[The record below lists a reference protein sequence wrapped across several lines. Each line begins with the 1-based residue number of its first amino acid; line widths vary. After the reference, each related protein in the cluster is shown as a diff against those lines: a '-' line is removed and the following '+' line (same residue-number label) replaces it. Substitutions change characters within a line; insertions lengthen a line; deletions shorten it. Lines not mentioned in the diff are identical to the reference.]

1 MTKEEDLYKELL
13 DLSIKAKEIRQR
25 QKEIKFE
32 LLEMKE
38 LNELENNSFGNE
50 LGKVVIETEVKY
62 ELADLLPEVK
72 IPTSVLNETQAK
84 EFIKTKQTLTRYGRK
99 MFKQGIPELQKIMIP
114 IRKTKVNVK
123 LI

>member
-38 LNELENNSFGNE
+38 LNELSKTVYYLNE
-50 LGKVVIETEVKY
+50 L
-62 ELADLLPEVK
+62 
-72 IPTSVLNETQAK
+72 
-84 EFIKTKQTLTRYGRK
+84 
-99 MFKQGIPELQKIMIP
+99 
-114 IRKTKVNVK
+114 
-123 LI
+123 